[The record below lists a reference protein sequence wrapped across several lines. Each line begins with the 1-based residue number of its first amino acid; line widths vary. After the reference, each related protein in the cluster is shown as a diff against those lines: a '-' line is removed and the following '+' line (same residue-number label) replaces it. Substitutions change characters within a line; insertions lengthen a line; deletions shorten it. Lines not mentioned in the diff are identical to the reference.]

1 MRRVMR
7 NSLFFIG
14 FGIVF
19 LLFSL
24 ALHSSA
30 QEQMGKGRIAGIVVD
45 ENGQPLEGALILV
58 EGLESTTKLQSYSDK
73 KGRFAV
79 AGMGT
84 GQWRITASKE
94 GYLSSYL
101 DMPIRQLGRN
111 PPVTFTLKKMKGY
124 SGLKADK
131 ESFQLLD
138 KGNLLL
144 EEEKYDEAVGVFEEL
159 ITKYPE
165 IYQIHLNIGTC
176 YFKKGE
182 LDKAEEEFQ
191 VVLDKT
197 MEVHGDYKKDKSTS
211 LRAFTG
217 LGEIYLQKEEFGTAQ
232 EYFARALD
240 ISPED
245 EISAYNVGE
254 LYFSSQNI
262 DEAIEYFELAIK
274 IKKEWSKP
282 YLKLGYAY
290 LNKGDFDKS
299 LEYFKKYIEI
309 DPESSQAPNV
319 KNIIATI
326 EKMKD
331 SR

>member
-1 MRRVMR
+1 MR

-14 FGIVF
+14 FGIAF
-19 LLFSL
+19 LFFGMVPL
-24 ALHSSA
+24 SSA
-30 QEQMGKGRIAGIVVD
+30 QEQLGKGRITGTVVD
-45 ENGQPLEGALILV
+45 ENGQPLEGALVSV
-58 EGLESTTKLQSYSDK
+58 EGLESTTKLQGYSDK

-84 GQWRITASKE
+84 GQWRVTASKE

-111 PPVTFTLKKMKGY
+111 PPLAFTMKKMKGY

-159 ITKYPE
+159 VIKYPE

-176 YFKKGE
+176 YFEKGE

-197 MEVHGDYKKDKSTS
+197 METHGDYKKDKGTS

-217 LGEIYLQKEEFGTAQ
+217 LGEIYLQKEKFETAQ
-232 EYFARALD
+232 EYFTQALD

-254 LYFSSQNI
+254 VYFSNQKI

-299 LEYFKKYIEI
+299 LEYFQKFIEI

-319 KNIIATI
+319 KNIISTI
-326 EKMKD
+326 EKMKE